1 MAAQAQW
8 YLSGDYFEVDST
20 GNRLR
25 RPRSRWRNGQR

>member
-8 YLSGDYFEVDST
+8 HLSGDYFEADST
-20 GNRLR
+20 GNQLR